1 MSGLQEQSPK
11 GLGWANDEISNAD
24 EVRNGGGKGEI
35 LGVVIYVYVIS
46 MIFRTIILGNFRVD
60 FDSFWI
66 FFR

>member
-1 MSGLQEQSPK
+1 MSGLQERSPK

-46 MIFRTIILGNFRVD
+46 MIFRTIILDNFRVD

-66 FFR
+66 IF